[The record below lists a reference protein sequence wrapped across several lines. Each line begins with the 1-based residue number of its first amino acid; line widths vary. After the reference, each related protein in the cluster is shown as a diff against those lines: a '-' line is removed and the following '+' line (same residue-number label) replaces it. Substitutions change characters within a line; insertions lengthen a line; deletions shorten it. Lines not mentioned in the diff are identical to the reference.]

1 MDNYKFP
8 DEVDDVKDEGKP
20 VEEEVEA
27 KGKPAEDEDK
37 IEIEIE
43 DDTPVEDRGR
53 KTSKPDFVEKVEKD
67 ELDQYSQEA
76 RSKID
81 AFRKFYHDERREK
94 EKALREQQEAVQ
106 VAKKLYE
113 EIKQLK
119 GRVNSSDEAAVNSF
133 KTSAE
138 QELAMAKKE
147 YKEAYD
153 AGDSEKLV
161 EAQDK
166 LTSAKMKID
175 KASSYAENINQRRA
189 LQEQENEVKI
199 PQQTEAA
206 PVRDQ
211 KASAW
216 QERNSWFGQ
225 DDEMTSLALG
235 LHEKLVK
242 ENGLAYATTDEYYK
256 RIDETM
262 RRRFPENFQDEKVD
276 DGRNDEKVAARVKP
290 STVVA
295 PASRSTSSK
304 KIKLNTSQLS
314 IAKKL
319 GLTPEQYARE
329 LLKMEA

>member
-1 MDNYKFP
+1 MENYKFP
-8 DEVDDVKDEGKP
+8 DEVDDVKNESEPAEEVETKGKP
-20 VEEEVEA
+20 VEE
-27 KGKPAEDEDK
+27 DDK
-37 IEIEIE
+37 VEIEIE
-43 DDTPVEDRGR
+43 DDTPEEDRGR
-53 KTSKPDFVEKVEKD
+53 RASKPGFIDKVEKD
-67 ELDQYSQEA
+67 ELDLYSDEA

-94 EKALREQQEAVQ
+94 EKAVREQQEAVD

-113 EIKQLK
+113 EVKQLK
-119 GRVNSSDEAAVNSF
+119 GRVNSSDEAAVTSF

-138 QELAMAKKE
+138 HELEMAKKE
-147 YKEAYD
+147 YREAYD

-166 LTSAKMKID
+166 LTSAKMKIE
-175 KASSYAENINQRRA
+175 KASNYAENINQRKA
-189 LQEQENEVKI
+189 LQERENEVKI
-199 PQQTEAA
+199 PQQTEAT

-242 ENGLAYATTDEYYK
+242 ENGMAYATTDEYYK

-276 DGRNDEKVAARVKP
+276 DDKNTVRSNKP

-295 PASRSTSSK
+295 SASRSTSSK

-329 LLKMEA
+329 LIKMEA

>member
-1 MDNYKFP
+1 MENYKFP
-8 DEVDDVKDEGKP
+8 DELDEVKDEGKP
-20 VEEEVEA
+20 VEEEIEA
-27 KGKPAEDEDK
+27 KGKPEEDK
-37 IEIEIE
+37 LEIEIE

-53 KTSKPDFVEKVEKD
+53 RASKPDFVEKVEKD

-94 EKALREQQEAVQ
+94 ERALREQQEAVTL
-106 VAKKLYE
+106 AKNLYE

-138 QELAMAKKE
+138 QELVMAKKE

-166 LTSAKMKID
+166 LTTAKMKIE
-175 KASSYAENINQRRA
+175 KASSYAENINQRKA

-276 DGRNDEKVAARVKP
+276 DEKVAARVKP

-295 PASRSTSSK
+295 SASRSTSSK
-304 KIKLNTSQLS
+304 KIRLNTSQLS

-329 LLKMEA
+329 LMKMEA